1 MTVSAP
7 TKLWDKGY
15 ELDPRI
21 EKFEIGD
28 DTVYDNR
35 LILPDVLGSIAHA
48 AGLAKVGLLDGD
60 VFWKL
65 HGGLAQIA
73 DLAEDG
79 EFSIEPGDEDVHTKI
94 ENWLTQQLGEAGKRI
109 HTGRSRNDQVLVDLR
124 LYTREAVLPVYGAV
138 LEACDALLQMATEY
152 RMLPMP
158 GYTHMQRAMLSSV
171 GVWAG
176 AYLEAL
182 LDDLDLLDA
191 AVKLN
196 DQNPLGSAASYGVA
210 LPLDRQYVSDLLGFG
225 KVQNNVLY
233 AQNARGK
240 FEVAIVQALTQV
252 ALGFSKLAQDI
263 MLFTTSEYNFFSIDD
278 SLLTGSSIMPQ
289 KRNLGAVEL
298 LRAKGQVMLSYQQ
311 QMLGVLI
318 GLPAG
323 YNMDFQETKRPFMEA
338 LDLIENSAAVVALT
352 VSRLVPNEN
361 KMAEACSPE
370 LFATDAAY
378 DLVLQG
384 VPFRD
389 AYKQVALSL
398 DTLENIDP
406 EAHLVKHTHQGT
418 SGDLRLGVS
427 SDKIAHRKEVL
438 AKRAAELDAIKTG
451 LLTGS
456 AAGLPLPSPGP
467 TNGSLPQPAG
477 DASDR

>member
-1 MTVSAP
+1 
-7 TKLWDKGY
+7 
-15 ELDPRI
+15 DPRI
-21 EKFEIGD
+21 EKFDVGD

-48 AGLAKVGLLDGD
+48 AGLEKIGLLTTET
-60 VFWKL
+60 FWQL
-65 HGGLAQIA
+65 QAGLAKIA
-73 DLAEDG
+73 ELAETG
-79 EFSIEPGDEDVHTKI
+79 EFTIEPGDEDVHTKI
-94 ENWLTQQLGEAGKRI
+94 ENWLTQQLGEAGKKI

-124 LYTREAVLPVYGAV
+124 LFTREAVLPVYTAV
-138 LEACDALLQMATEY
+138 LEACDALLDLAT
-152 RMLPMP
+152 RHAQTPMP

-191 AVKLN
+191 AVKLS

-225 KVQNNVLY
+225 KVQSNVLY

-240 FEVAIVQALTQV
+240 FEAAIVQALTQIS
-252 ALGFSKLAQDI
+252 LDFSKLAQDI
-263 MLFTTSEYNFFSIDD
+263 MLFTTSEYNFFKVDD

-298 LRAKGQVMLSYQQ
+298 LRAKGQVMLGYSQ
-311 QMLGVLI
+311 QMIGVLV

-323 YNMDFQETKRPFMEA
+323 YNVDSQETKRPFMEA
-338 LDLIENSAAVVALT
+338 LDLVENSAAVVALT
-352 VSRLVPNEN
+352 VSRLVPNT
-361 KMAEACSPE
+361 EAMEDACTPE
-370 LFATDAAY
+370 LFATDVAY
-378 DLVLQG
+378 DLVMQG

-398 DTLENIDP
+398 DKLDDVDP
-406 EAHLVKHTHQGT
+406 HYHLSKRTHQGT
-418 SGDLRLGVS
+418 SGDLRLDVS
-427 SDKIAHRKEVL
+427 ADKIDERKNAL
-438 AKRAAELDAIKTG
+438 SARAEELQAIKTG
-451 LLTGS
+451 LLAGT
-456 AAGLPLPSPGP
+456 APGLPFPKPDP
-467 TNGSLPQPAG
+467 TSGSLPQPTG
-477 DASDR
+477 DASDS